1 MYIST
6 KLIPTR
12 TDKTFFARMSCRAV
26 SCRVVWCRYGAWRI
40 GVNYR
45 IQLYGYNI
53 WSCRTNVNRAQSIC
67 VTNKT
72 YITLIYGHQNVKLT
86 KRLYL

>member
-6 KLIPTR
+6 KLIPTG
-12 TDKTFFARMSCRAV
+12 TDRPTKHSLLECLVV
-26 SCRVVWCRYGAWRI
+26 SCRVVWCRYGACRI

-53 WSCRTNVNRAQSIC
+53 LSRRAVSCRV
-67 VTNKT
+67 VP
-72 YITLIYGHQNVKLT
+72 V
-86 KRLYL
+86 

>member
-6 KLIPTR
+6 KLIPTG
-12 TDKTFFARMSCRAV
+12 TDRPTNHSLLECLVV
-26 SCRVVWCRYGAWRI
+26 SCRYGPRRI

-53 WSCRTNVNRAQSIC
+53 LSRRAVSCRVVPCSVVSYQCESGFMI
-67 VTNKT
+67 K
-72 YITLIYGHQNVKLT
+72 
-86 KRLYL
+86 